1 MTVRSREDIGQLLR
15 DRRRQQGL
23 TQEELAE
30 LADSHRNRIAKLERS
45 TTTERVAL
53 MLRTLNELGLE
64 VVVRSRNIHRGER
77 L

>member
-1 MTVRSREDIGQLLR
+1 MTVRSGEDIGQLLR

-30 LADSHRNRIAKLERS
+30 LADSHRNRIAELERG